1 MSAYSFVHHSLE
13 KARKNNRKNF
23 LVLSML
29 LLSTGCISDLKIQ
42 NNSKVSDQDLSKL
55 IQQTEGNACYWNEK
69 GEALDPIMPGTLGPI
84 ECKKDAAFILEK
96 LAENEVRVNR
106 AVPALINNL
115 KLNGEEASL
124 RSNTVGLR
132 VLSVQALG
140 AIRDPR
146 AIDGLLELIRNSNQS
161 LIIKSDDDFES
172 SERKSRILALIKVE
186 TIIALGQIGVR
197 RPDVIQVLEQ
207 GLRDPSNEV
216 RKKSAL
222 FLAELKET
230 K

>member
-1 MSAYSFVHHSLE
+1 
-13 KARKNNRKNF
+13 
-23 LVLSML
+23 
-29 LLSTGCISDLKIQ
+29 
-42 NNSKVSDQDLSKL
+42 LSKL
-55 IQQTEGNACYWNEK
+55 IRQTEGNACYWNEK
-69 GEALDPIMPGTLGPI
+69 GKALDPIMPGTLGPI
-84 ECKKDAAFILEK
+84 ECRKDAAFILEK
-96 LAENEVRVNR
+96 LAENEVRVNG

-146 AIDGLLELIRNSNQS
+146 AIDGLLKLIRNSNQS

-207 GLRDPSNEV
+207 GLQDRSNEV